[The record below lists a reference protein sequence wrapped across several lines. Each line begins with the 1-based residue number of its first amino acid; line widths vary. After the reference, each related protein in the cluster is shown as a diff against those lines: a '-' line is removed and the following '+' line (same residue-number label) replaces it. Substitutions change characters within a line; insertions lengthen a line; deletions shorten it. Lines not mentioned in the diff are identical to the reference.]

1 MWIIRIYVCFSI
13 EPFHTVQDS
22 GFQIVVNYQVVVC
35 QLQIYRWYSH
45 QLYTSRLVCMPCGLL
60 WRYPK
65 RSTSFSRS
73 TDMKIIDVG
82 AAVQGNDNSMTYM
95 CVILV

>member
-1 MWIIRIYVCFSI
+1 MWIIRISVFFSI

-35 QLQIYRWYSH
+35 QLQIYRRYPH

-60 WRYPK
+60 WRYP

-73 TDMKIIDVG
+73 TGMKIIDVS
-82 AAVQGNDNSMTYM
+82 AAVQGNDSSMTYM
-95 CVILV
+95 CVMLA

>member
-1 MWIIRIYVCFSI
+1 
-13 EPFHTVQDS
+13 
-22 GFQIVVNYQVVVC
+22 
-35 QLQIYRWYSH
+35 
-45 QLYTSRLVCMPCGLL
+45 MPCGLL

-73 TDMKIIDVG
+73 TGMKIIDVG

>member
-35 QLQIYRWYSH
+35 QLQIYRWYPH
-45 QLYTSRLVCMPCGLL
+45 QLYTSRLE
-60 WRYPK
+60 
-65 RSTSFSRS
+65 
-73 TDMKIIDVG
+73 
-82 AAVQGNDNSMTYM
+82 ASMHAMRPTLEISKEEY
-95 CVILV
+95 IFF